1 MVSWSHV
8 QSPASIALAIQSAMA
23 SCIRG
28 EEPPPQGPDGKDVRC
43 PAGHLQSPATRP
55 LRAHSSFAHAV
66 SLSTAG
72 RGGPEPRHTLGPR
85 RRGFPQHRE
94 SPPTL
99 GPRFACV
106 GSGFLGT
113 RILEC
118 RGPDQDTTR
127 SDHKQAWFYIQAWT
141 HKLGFTY
148 KLGFQACFPNCRAQL
163 DNLFKSNLAACV
175 SYMVIRTR
183 QA

>member
-8 QSPASIALAIQSAMA
+8 RFPALIALAIQSGMA

-127 SDHKQAWFYIQAWT
+127 SDHKQAWFYN
-141 HKLGFTY
+141 FTY
-148 KLGFQACFPNCRAQL
+148 KLGLTSLVSHTSLDSKLVFLIVEHNLTTCSSQTWQL
-163 DNLFKSNLAACV
+163 VFL
-175 SYMVIRTR
+175 IW
-183 QA
+183 